1 MLVERLL
8 TTEGYRVVTA
18 SDGFHAV
25 AIYEKLHGQV
35 QLVILDFKMPGM
47 DGFAVFN
54 KMRDINPQVLAALT
68 SGYVEEIKLKGML
81 TQGMRGFIP
90 KPLTQQKFLLQV
102 RSIIEAGACSSAACP

>member
-1 MLVERLL
+1 MNEEPIFHISNPEGKRELIMVVDDDSLVTMLVERLL

-47 DGFAVFN
+47 DGFAVS
-54 KMRDINPQVLAALT
+54 ASA
-68 SGYVEEIKLKGML
+68 
-81 TQGMRGFIP
+81 RGP
-90 KPLTQQKFLLQV
+90 HQRL
-102 RSIIEAGACSSAACP
+102 C